1 MPVFKA
7 EPYWLVL
14 LLIVIG
20 AALAPFEAHA
30 QGSSNDVAGL
40 RSLTLIPIVTQG
52 LQQPLYLTHAG
63 DGSGRLFIV
72 EQAGRIRVLV
82 QGNLQPTPFLDISDR
97 VWAGGERGLLGLA
110 FHPDYSRNGRLF
122 VSYTRQ
128 PDGATVVA
136 EYRRGSNP
144 DHADRQERIV
154 LTVPQPF
161 ANHNGGMIAFGP
173 DGALYIGRGDGGGR
187 GDPNDRGQ
195 NPYDLLGKI
204 LRLDVTRGDPYAIP
218 PDNPFVSGGG
228 RPEVYALGLRNPW
241 RFSFDR
247 ETGFLIV
254 GDVGQYAWEEVDLVV
269 RGGNYGW
276 RLMEGLHC
284 FTPATDCQKPGL
296 IPPIVEYGHEGGRC
310 SITGGYVY
318 RGSRQPALRGT
329 YLYGDYC
336 SGEIFGARV
345 ETELITPKKW
355 NADVL
360 LRSGLRVSSFG
371 EDEAGEVYLVD
382 HRGGIYQVEWG
393 R

>member
-1 MPVFKA
+1 MRVPGIQLYGMA
-7 EPYWLVL
+7 L
-14 LLIVIG
+14 LMTLMVT
-20 AALAPFEAHA
+20 AACLEGHA
-30 QGSSNDVAGL
+30 QSPSNDLTGQGA
-40 RSLTLIPIVTQG
+40 LTLRPIMTKG
-52 LQQPLYLTHAG
+52 LVQPLYLTHAG

-72 EQAGRIRVLV
+72 EQAGRIRILV
-82 QGNLQPTPFLDISDR
+82 QERLHPTPFLDISDV

-136 EYRRGSNP
+136 EYRRGSRP
-144 DHADRQERIV
+144 DEADRKERII

-195 NPYDLLGKI
+195 DPHDLLGKI
-204 LRLDVTRGDPYAIP
+204 LRLDVDNGQPYAIP
-218 PDNPFVSGGG
+218 AGNPYRSGDG

-247 ETGFLIV
+247 ETGSLWV

-276 RLMEGLHC
+276 RLMEGMHC
-284 FTPATDCQKPGL
+284 FTPTTDCERPGL
-296 IPPIVEYGHEGGRC
+296 IPPILEYGHEGGRC

-318 RGSRQPALRGT
+318 RGSSQPALTGL

-345 ETELITPKKW
+345 EAEMTPKKER
-355 NADVL
+355 NSNVL
-360 LRSGLRVSSFG
+360 LRTGLRISSFG
-371 EDEAGEVYLVD
+371 EDEAGEVYVVD
-382 HRGGIYQVEWG
+382 HAGGIYRVESG